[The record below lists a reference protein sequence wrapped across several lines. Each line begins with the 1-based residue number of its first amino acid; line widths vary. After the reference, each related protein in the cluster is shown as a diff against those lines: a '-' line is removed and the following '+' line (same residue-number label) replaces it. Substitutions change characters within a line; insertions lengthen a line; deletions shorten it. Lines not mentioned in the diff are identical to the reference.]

1 MKLILQCDAKEMINL
16 VKAIQSQPG
25 ISISDIF
32 KYLNF
37 SLEKEKINGNED
49 SDSE

>member
-1 MKLILQCDAKEMINL
+1 MEVIIKCDVQEIADL
-16 VKAIQSQPG
+16 VKAIQSQPEM
-25 ISISDIF
+25 SISDIL

>member
-25 ISISDIF
+25 MSIVDIS
-32 KYLNF
+32 KYLNLQF
-37 SLEKEKINGNED
+37 QKVFQEVSK
-49 SDSE
+49 